1 MPTKSFCGLVLA
13 LAGLGAIWSS
23 PASSEGSLGLGEV
36 LEAIKSEPQLVSQIE
51 VEVRRRDLKVPGIVC
66 IAAGHGN
73 QWRFLGGGRAAPYEC
88 AIGDRTLR
96 IDADRTYYDINGR
109 KLGQLGQAPDKLL
122 FDRAK
127 SFRETHIRLTWS
139 P

>member
-1 MPTKSFCGLVLA
+1 MPTKSFRGRA
-13 LAGLGAIWSS
+13 LIVAGLCAIWAS
-23 PASSEGSLGLGEV
+23 PAWSEGSIALGEV
-36 LEAIKSEPQLVSQIE
+36 LEAVKNEPQLVSQIE
-51 VEVRRRDLKVPGIVC
+51 VEVRRRDLKVAGLVC
-66 IAAGHGN
+66 IAARHGN

-88 AIGDRTLR
+88 SIGDRSLR

-127 SFRETHIRLTWS
+127 SFRETHIRWTWS